1 MTNVTGRY
9 NETWFINNQYDEIMF
24 DFIGDSREIKI
35 SPIIAGAENYY
46 IKYEPLEIANIKVD
60 RIDE

>member
-1 MTNVTGRY
+1 
-9 NETWFINNQYDEIMF
+9 MF

-35 SPIIAGAENYY
+35 SPIIAGAESYY
-46 IKYEPLEIANIKVD
+46 SKYEPLEIAKIKVD